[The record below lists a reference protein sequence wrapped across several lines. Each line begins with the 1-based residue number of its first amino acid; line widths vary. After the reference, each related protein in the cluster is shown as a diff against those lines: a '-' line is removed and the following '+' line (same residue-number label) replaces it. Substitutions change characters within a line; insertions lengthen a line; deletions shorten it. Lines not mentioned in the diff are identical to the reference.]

1 MIKSVDN
8 RPMMEL
14 ALIIFL
20 IAIGPLAV
28 LGGADSR
35 VTDTRDTQRWFIM
48 PLIDTSD
55 TQT

>member
-1 MIKSVDN
+1 MIKSADN
-8 RPMMEL
+8 TPMMEL

-20 IAIGPLAV
+20 IVIGPLAV

-48 PLIDTSD
+48 PTDRH
-55 TQT
+55 QR